1 MFHAPSSSGE
11 TVMGATM
18 SGVRIAAASSAAR
31 FDGAGVTAVLAA
43 AMLRWA
49 RSARTSCGTVAVSR
63 VCAPRAMALHVTP

>member
-1 MFHAPSSSGE
+1 
-11 TVMGATM
+11 MGATM
-18 SGVRIAAASSAAR
+18 SGVRIAAASSAAW
-31 FDGAGVTAVLAA
+31 FDGAGVTAALA